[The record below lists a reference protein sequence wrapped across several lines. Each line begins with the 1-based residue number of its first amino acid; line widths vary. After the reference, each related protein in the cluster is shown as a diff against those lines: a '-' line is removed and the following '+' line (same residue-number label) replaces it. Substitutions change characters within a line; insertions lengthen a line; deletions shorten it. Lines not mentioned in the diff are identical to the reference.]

1 LEKASSRYFIFL
13 DLLLFGQPN
22 HAMHIRVGGQLL
34 REEQCP
40 IALAF
45 SHGMEEAPSSPL
57 HNLFDLVFIFNF
69 VLDSHLFCFIPTE
82 RILTGNSS
90 I

>member
-13 DLLLFGQPN
+13 DLLLFCQPN

-34 REEQCP
+34 RVGGQLLREEQCP
-40 IALAF
+40 PIALTWN
-45 SHGMEEAPSSPL
+45 GGGT
-57 HNLFDLVFIFNF
+57 IFT
-69 VLDSHLFCFIPTE
+69 SAQ
-82 RILTGNSS
+82 S

>member
-40 IALAF
+40 PIAL
-45 SHGMEEAPSSPL
+45 
-57 HNLFDLVFIFNF
+57 
-69 VLDSHLFCFIPTE
+69 T
-82 RILTGNSS
+82 
-90 I
+90 